1 MRRLLL
7 IGALAMC
14 ACKDHGVQPKRTVV
28 ADSADQVIIGMA
40 TTVSLNGVLQSK
52 VIADSA
58 WIYQAR
64 GVDDLKRMTVTMYD
78 SAGKIIST
86 IKADVGIYRVREQ
99 HLDARGHVVA
109 TSSEG
114 KVLKTEH
121 LVFDSPRNLITSD
134 TAFTSTSPKGNVS
147 GAHFE
152 ADPGF
157 KNVQI
162 NKMKG
167 MEKGGARGKAK
178 GILLPGQ
185 RGGGLE

>member
-1 MRRLLL
+1 MKRLIFVAIVAM
-7 IGALAMC
+7 IG
-14 ACKDHGVQPKRTVV
+14 CKDRGVQPKRTVV
-28 ADSADQVIIGMA
+28 ADSADQVIAGM
-40 TTVSLNGVLQSK
+40 TMTVSLNGVLQSK
-52 VIADSA
+52 VVADSA
-58 WIYQAR
+58 WMYQMR

-78 SAGKIIST
+78 TTGKIIST
-86 IKADVGIYRVREQ
+86 VKADAGIYRVREQ

-134 TAFTSTSPKGNVS
+134 TAFSSTSPKGNVS

-162 NKMKG
+162 YKMKG
-167 MEKGGARGKAK
+167 IEKGGGKGRGV
-178 GILLPGQ
+178 LLPGQ
-185 RGGGLE
+185 RGGGVK